1 MSGKHTVKKNTY
13 GRGVDK
19 PVNNVHK
26 DTNAKLMGTINET
39 LQLIRRTT
47 TAAHSIEVGDMVSG

>member
-1 MSGKHTVKKNTY
+1 MPGKNTVKKNTKV
-13 GRGVDK
+13 RRVDK

-26 DTNAKLMGTINET
+26 DTNTKLMGTINET

-47 TAAHSIEVGDMVSG
+47 TATHSIEVGDMVSG